1 MTQHPKYVRQE
12 IECPEKGEKTKLLS
26 EWRTDNDQEI
36 LNGIR
41 CNNSQLKDLSGADCQ
56 WSCWEQISRAKP

>member
-1 MTQHPKYVRQE
+1 MAQDPKYFRHE
-12 IECPEKGEKTKLLS
+12 INCPEKDDTVQLLS
-26 EWRTDNDQEI
+26 EWRTEDGQEI
-36 LNGIR
+36 LNGIG

>member
-1 MTQHPKYVRQE
+1 MAQHLKYLRYE
-12 IECPEKGEKTKLLS
+12 IKCPEKDHKNELLS
-26 EWRTDNDQEI
+26 EWRTENGQEI